1 MPRHSNNTTK
11 SDQSNTDT
19 HRSRHLLQS
28 IASVGADQLQDSQIL
43 EAMLD
48 HPDSERARAIL
59 AAAGSLRDLA
69 TKGPLELQAV
79 GLTWQE
85 SARMMVM
92 LEAFKRVMRSP
103 HRRQLGNID
112 DLAAELCLRSLGRT
126 ATIFGVIGVNSS
138 LEVLLDK
145 PISARESC
153 DTHPRASDV
162 YREAVRVGASGVLVW
177 HNHLSGD
184 PMPTPV
190 DLGWTDELR
199 MVGDVLYVSLVDHLI
214 LGDGCYYSLR
224 AGTGWHP

>member
-1 MPRHSNNTTK
+1 MPRHTDNTAK
-11 SDQSNTDT
+11 SDQSNTSA

-28 IASVGADQLQDSQIL
+28 IASVGADQLQDSQML

-59 AAAGSLRDLA
+59 AAAGSLKDLA
-69 TKGPLELQAV
+69 IKGPLELQAL

-85 SARMMVM
+85 SARMMVL
-92 LEAFKRVMRSP
+92 LETVKRVMRSP
-103 HRRQLGNID
+103 QRRQLCSID
-112 DLAAELCLRSLGRT
+112 DLAADLCLRCLGQT
-126 ATIFGVIGVNSS
+126 ATIFGLIGVNSS

-145 PISARESC
+145 PIAARESC

-162 YREAVRVGASGVLVW
+162 YREAVRVGASGIVVW
-177 HNHLSGD
+177 HNHLNGD
-184 PMPTPV
+184 PLPTPV
-190 DLGWTDELR
+190 DLAWTDELR
-199 MVGDVLYVSLVDHLI
+199 MIGDVLYVSLVDHLI